1 MSIANEI
8 SRLNTAKANIKT
20 AIENKG
26 VTVPSAATLDT
37 YPTYINS
44 ISQSGGG
51 ASSSSPYGEM
61 IDVYDNSTVNNWK
74 PGALFTSV
82 VIPKEVVSLDA
93 NAFQNSKQLET
104 VTFESG
110 SAFTSCGNNTFRTCT
125 ALQSV
130 VFPSTLRTLGGY
142 TFHGCTS
149 LESVNLPEGMTTITA
164 SLFEGCQALSSITIP
179 STVTSIGNS
188 AFSNCKALAS
198 IVIPSGVT
206 TLNESV
212 LYSCSGLTS
221 VTLPNGLL
229 TIGKQS
235 LRACTGLT
243 SLTIPSTVTTIN
255 DYAFHT
261 CKNIV
266 SLTCE
271 ATTPPTING
280 SNVFGAM
287 TALTTV
293 YVPSE
298 SVSAYQAA
306 SGWSALSS
314 MIQAIPS

>member
-26 VTVPSAATLDT
+26 VTVPGAATLDT

-51 ASSSSPYGEM
+51 ASSSSPYGEL
-61 IDVYDNSTVNNWK
+61 IDTYNNSTTSNWK
-74 PGALFTSV
+74 PSALFTSV
-82 VIPKEVVSLDA
+82 VIPKEVLTIDS
-93 NAFQNSKQLET
+93 NAFQNAKQLET

-110 SAFTSCGNNTFRTCT
+110 SALTSCGTNAFRSCT
-125 ALQSV
+125 ALKSI
-130 VFPSTLRTLGGY
+130 VFPSTVRTLGNFAFY
-142 TFHGCTS
+142 GCSS
-149 LESVNLPEGMTTITA
+149 LESVNLPEGITTIST
-164 SLFEGCQALSSITIP
+164 SCFEGCSSLDNITLP
-179 STVTSIGNS
+179 STVTTINTG
-188 AFSNCKALAS
+188 AFLNCKSLTS

-206 TLNESV
+206 VINESAFNT
-212 LYSCSGLTS
+212 CSKLTS
-221 VTLPNGLL
+221 VTLPSSIT
-229 TIGKQS
+229 TIPKQCF
-235 LRACTGLT
+235 RACTSLP

-261 CKNIV
+261 CKLMTT
-266 SLTCE
+266 LTCE

-280 SNVFGAM
+280 SNVFGSM
-287 TALTTV
+287 TALTAV

-314 MIQAIPS
+314 KIQAIPG

>member
-37 YPTYINS
+37 YSSYIDD
-44 ISQSGGG
+44 IPQSGGG
-51 ASSSSPYGEM
+51 ASSSSPYGEL
-61 IDVYDNSTVNNWK
+61 IDTYDNSTTSNWK

-82 VIPKEVVSLDA
+82 VIPKEVVSLDG

-130 VFPSTLRTLGGY
+130 VFPSTLRTLGAF
-142 TFHGCTS
+142 TFHGCAS
-149 LESVNLPEGMTTITA
+149 LQSVNLPEGMTTITA

-179 STVTSIGNS
+179 STVTSIGNG
-188 AFSNCKALAS
+188 AFLNCKTLTS

-212 LYSCSGLTS
+212 FSTCISLTS

-235 LRACTGLT
+235 FRTCSSLP

-261 CKNIV
+261 CK
-266 SLTCE
+266 SMTTLTCL

-280 SNVFGAM
+280 SNVFGNM
-287 TALTTV
+287 TSLTTV

-314 MIQAIPS
+314 KIQAIQS